1 MASEFPIDD
10 DKLRKLIKAS
20 RRIPVAFGYNPGTT
34 DDDDEFLAAHLR
46 KSPDV
51 LGRIALHD
59 GAGTR
64 SAFGTFQVSGTEL
77 DLTCERTIKQ
87 LAKKFKRYLRSHK
100 IYLNVV
106 VMDPE
111 GNVIDSDVEVLAEA
125 FDLGDDDEAIDALA
139 DAPEPE
145 PEADVPDAEEPPAV
159 SPAEI
164 AQRLRALR
172 PDLAA
177 VPPSFADRTAAGFA
191 GVAALLRDGRPEEA
205 ERALSKLEMVVARL
219 SREAPAAAAPGPAG
233 PSAAARAPEPADA
246 GRGDPVDARLIRA
259 MDEADERI
267 GDFDG
272 PPAAALRDLLDEAR
286 RLLKA
291 GDPRGALAGLRKVQ
305 AGIRRAG
312 RARDTWDRAA
322 RTIAAPL
329 QAALSAGAA
338 EDLRAAWDRAA
349 DLAGSGAHERALRAL
364 PAVAEGLRAARAPH

>member
-191 GVAALLRDGRPEEA
+191 GVAALLPDRRPHGA
-205 ERALSKLEMVVARL
+205 ERPLSELGPVVAR
-219 SREAPAAAAPGPAG
+219 
-233 PSAAARAPEPADA
+233 SAAARAPEPADA
-246 GRGDPVDARLIRA
+246 GRGNPVDARLNRA